1 MSPNLALDFLN
12 RLWLPGEVR
21 ELRIPRHNRFGHT
34 ASGYFDSPE
43 KLAVASR
50 KWDGKANIYV
60 SLNPVEPSLIARASN
75 RIVER
80 AEHTTSDQHVLR
92 RTWLFLDIDADRPSG
107 ISSTDAELAK
117 ARAVADAV
125 AAYLNSQSWPDPIV
139 AMSGNGYYVLYRIDL
154 PNSDDSNSLVK
165 SVLDALAALFNTS
178 EAHID
183 VSVANASRLV
193 GLIGSTKVKGDR
205 TPDRPHRVSTLVNV
219 PEVIEVVSR
228 KQLQAIVPEADTPA
242 TANGYAE
249 ANARGSGIS
258 LAETLERHGIEFR
271 EQPPDA
277 NGFTWYHVCQC
288 PFHDDGRPFEC
299 GVGQKLPDG
308 PFAGHCFHPEG
319 QGKFWHDWK
328 SALNLSFGK
337 PAGSASSNGH
347 LPTIV
352 VPGRHLRDIVRD
364 CWSALTVGDRPP
376 TLFNY
381 GGTLAQIR
389 RVDGA
394 IKVEALSITALKGR
408 LDRVANFMKW
418 SKPDNSLSPVRPPN
432 DVVED
437 MLALELPLPP
447 LSGIAGAPVFDES
460 WTLVDTPGY
469 QPSTHLFFESN
480 DCRIPPVPETPSD
493 GDLRQARS
501 LLLEEWLGD
510 FPFVEES
517 SRAHAITALLSHVL
531 RNRIDG
537 PVPLFAVDAPT
548 AGSGKTLLVESI
560 GIITTGAAPAA
571 MSLPRKDD
579 ELRKQITS
587 VLLNGSPLVLLDNIT
602 HQLESGVLA
611 AALTSRNW
619 SDRLLGKSETVSVP
633 NSTASGSP
641 PATTSSSA
649 ARSPDV
655 RPGFASIPRWT
666 APGSAAASSTIRLAR
681 GLSRTAVGC
690 SGRCSFWLDAGLL
703 SAARFG
709 RGVPSAR
716 SSPGTASSAASSTPP
731 AFPASSRT
739 APNSTATSTRSRRS
753 GAPSSKPGGPR
764 TRTAP
769 SRPPSWSPWSGTT
782 TSSPACSPRPA
793 THPTT
798 APCRFA
804 SARPCPTAATVATA
818 ISSSASRAPTPT
830 RRPVSTRWRK
840 PLPIT
845 SLRHLPRISRSKRR
859 AITGSMRVVRV
870 VRETFPRPAHKT
882 QRKTHGDTHAQ
893 PFLPYLLLHLPHYP
907 HFPTYRFGETII
919 PAGGLREMR
928 ETFPQPARERS
939 WRAIN
944 PHHPWVVVTKSIR
957 ADPVRYS
964 GAQPVRVSPTSPVRQ
979 GGPSQCK

>member
-21 ELRIPRHNRFGHT
+21 ELRSPRHNRFGHT

-80 AEHTTSDQHVLR
+80 AENTTSDQHALR
-92 RTWLFLDIDADRPSG
+92 RTWLFLDIDAHRPSG
-107 ISSTDAELAK
+107 ISSTDEELSK

-154 PNSDDSNSLVK
+154 PNSQESTSLVK
-165 SVLDALAALFNTS
+165 AVLDGLASRFDS
-178 EAHID
+178 PDAHVD

-193 GLIGSTKVKGDR
+193 GLIGSTKVKGDPI
-205 TPDRPHRVSTLVNV
+205 PDRPHRVSKLVSA
-219 PEVIEVVSR
+219 PEAVKVVSR
-228 KQLQAIVPEADTPA
+228 EQLKMIVPEADTPA
-242 TANGYAE
+242 TANGYPE

-258 LAETLERHGIEFR
+258 LAEALDRHSIEFR
-271 EQPPDA
+271 EQPPDDA
-277 NGFTWYHVCQC
+277 GVTWYHVRQC
-288 PFHDDGRPFEC
+288 PFHDDGRLFEC

-319 QGKFWHDWK
+319 QRKSWHDWK
-328 SALNLSFGK
+328 RALNISFGRS
-337 PAGSASSNGH
+337 PDPASSNGH
-347 LPTIV
+347 LRTIIV
-352 VPGRHLRDIVRD
+352 SGRHLRDIVDD
-364 CWSALTVGDRPP
+364 CWEALAFADNPP
-376 TLFNY
+376 SLFEF
-381 GGTLAQIR
+381 GGTLAEVR

-418 SKPDNSLSPVRPPN
+418 SNDKSLSPARPPT

-437 MLALELPLPP
+437 MLALELPLPN
-447 LSGIAGAPVFDES
+447 LSGITGAPVFDES

-579 ELRKQITS
+579 DLRKQITS

-633 NSTASGSP
+633 NSCLWIATGNNLQLGSEIARRTAWIRLDPKVDRPWERSGFKHDPLGPWVVENRGRLLWALFILVRRWLALGSP
-641 PATTSSSA
+641 LWQGRPLGSFESWHRIVGGILDSA
-649 ARSPDV
+649 GI
-655 RPGFASIPRWT
+655 PGFLENRPELYRHVDQESEEWRAFVEAWWT
-666 APGSAAASSTIRLAR
+666 AHQDRPVKAAELVSLVRDNDLIPGL
-681 GLSRTAVGC
+681 
-690 SGRCSFWLDAGLL
+690 
-703 SAARFG
+703 
-709 RGVPSAR
+709 
-716 SSPGTASSAASSTPP
+716 
-731 AFPASSRT
+731 
-739 APNSTATSTRSRRS
+739 
-753 GAPSSKPGGPR
+753 
-764 TRTAP
+764 
-769 SRPPSWSPWSGTT
+769 
-782 TSSPACSPRPA
+782 
-793 THPTT
+793 
-798 APCRFA
+798 FA
-804 SARPCPTAATVATA
+804 SARDPSNDRAMSLRLGKALSDRRDRCYGDLFIRKPGTDAHQKTGLYALEEAAPDHQSPASPA
-818 ISSSASRAPTPT
+818 HLPQQKAGDHRFNAGSAGGAGDISSSRAQDAE
-830 RRPVSTRWRK
+830 K
-840 PLPIT
+840 
-845 SLRHLPRISRSKRR
+845 
-859 AITGSMRVVRV
+859 
-870 VRETFPRPAHKT
+870 
-882 QRKTHGDTHAQ
+882 
-893 PFLPYLLLHLPHYP
+893 
-907 HFPTYRFGETII
+907 
-919 PAGGLREMR
+919 
-928 ETFPQPARERS
+928 
-939 WRAIN
+939 N
-944 PHHPWVVVTKSIR
+944 PW
-957 ADPVRYS
+957 
-964 GAQPVRVSPTSPVRQ
+964 
-979 GGPSQCK
+979 

>member
-12 RLWLPGEVR
+12 RLWQPGEVR

-80 AEHTTSDQHVLR
+80 AENTTSDQHVLR
-92 RTWLFLDIDADRPSG
+92 RTWLFVDIDAHRPSG
-107 ISSTDAELAK
+107 ISSTDEELSK

-154 PNSDDSNSLVK
+154 PNSQESTSLVK
-165 SVLDALAALFNTS
+165 AVLDGLASRFDS
-178 EAHID
+178 PDAHVD

-193 GLIGSTKVKGDR
+193 GLIGSTKVKGDPI
-205 TPDRPHRVSTLVNV
+205 PDRPHRVSKLVSA
-219 PEVIEVVSR
+219 PEAVKVVSR
-228 KQLQAIVPEADTPA
+228 EQLEAVASTAPA
-242 TANGYAE
+242 EPKPSLRPGAKLHGGTV
-249 ANARGSGIS
+249 S

-271 EQPPDA
+271 EQPPDD
-277 NGFTWYHVCQC
+277 NGVTWHHVRQC
-288 PFHDDGRPFEC
+288 PFHDDGRLFEC

-319 QGKFWHDWK
+319 QRKSWHDWK
-328 SALNLSFGK
+328 RALNISFGRS
-337 PAGSASSNGH
+337 PDPASSNGH
-347 LPTIV
+347 LRTIIV
-352 VPGRHLRDIVRD
+352 SGRHLRDIVDD
-364 CWSALTVGDRPP
+364 CWEALAFADNPP
-376 TLFNY
+376 SLFEF
-381 GGTLAQIR
+381 GGTLAEVR

-418 SKPDNSLSPVRPPN
+418 SKPDNSLSPARPPN

-517 SRAHAITALLSHVL
+517 SRAHAIAALLSHVL

-537 PVPLFAVDAPT
+537 PVPLVAVDAPT
-548 AGSGKTLLVESI
+548 AGSGKSLLVESI
-560 GIITTGAAPAA
+560 GLIATGSSPAA

-587 VLLNGSPLVLLDNIT
+587 VLLGGTPIVLLDNIT
-602 HQLESGVLA
+602 HTLESGVLA

-633 NSTASGSP
+633 NNCLWIATGNNLDFGSEIARRTAWIRLDPKVDRPWERSGFKHDPLGPWVVENRGRLLWALFILVRRWLALGSP
-641 PATTSSSA
+641 LWQGRPLGSFESWHRIVGGILDSA
-649 ARSPDV
+649 GI
-655 RPGFASIPRWT
+655 PGFLENRPELYRHVDQESEEWRAFLQAWWSVHETRPVKAAKLVPLVREHDLIP
-666 APGSAAASSTIRLAR
+666 
-681 GLSRTAVGC
+681 
-690 SGRCSFWLDAGLL
+690 
-703 SAARFG
+703 
-709 RGVPSAR
+709 GV
-716 SSPGTASSAASSTPP
+716 
-731 AFPASSRT
+731 
-739 APNSTATSTRSRRS
+739 
-753 GAPSSKPGGPR
+753 
-764 TRTAP
+764 
-769 SRPPSWSPWSGTT
+769 
-782 TSSPACSPRPA
+782 
-793 THPTT
+793 
-798 APCRFA
+798 FA
-804 SARPCPTAATVATA
+804 SARDPSNDHAMSLCLGKALSARRDRAYGDIFIRKPGTDAHQKTGLYALERASPNEASHASPARLPQQDDPVHRLDA
-818 ISSSASRAPTPT
+818 SSAGDAGDIASSRAQDVDG
-830 RRPVSTRWRK
+830 RPW
-840 PLPIT
+840 
-845 SLRHLPRISRSKRR
+845 
-859 AITGSMRVVRV
+859 
-870 VRETFPRPAHKT
+870 
-882 QRKTHGDTHAQ
+882 
-893 PFLPYLLLHLPHYP
+893 
-907 HFPTYRFGETII
+907 
-919 PAGGLREMR
+919 
-928 ETFPQPARERS
+928 
-939 WRAIN
+939 
-944 PHHPWVVVTKSIR
+944 
-957 ADPVRYS
+957 
-964 GAQPVRVSPTSPVRQ
+964 
-979 GGPSQCK
+979 

>member
-80 AEHTTSDQHVLR
+80 AENTTSDQHVLR
-92 RTWLFLDIDADRPSG
+92 RTWLFLDIDAHRPSG
-107 ISSTDAELAK
+107 ISSTDAELSNAQT
-117 ARAVADAV
+117 VADAV
-125 AAYLNSQSWPDPIV
+125 TAYLNSQSWPDPIV

-154 PNSDDSNSLVK
+154 PNSQESTSLVK
-165 SVLDALAALFNTS
+165 AVLDGLASRFDS
-178 EAHID
+178 PDAHVD

-193 GLIGSTKVKGDR
+193 GLIGSTKVKGDPI
-205 TPDRPHRVSTLVNV
+205 PDRPHRVSKLVSA
-219 PEVIEVVSR
+219 PEAVEVVSR
-228 KQLQAIVPEADTPA
+228 EQLEAVASTAPA
-242 TANGYAE
+242 EPKPSLRPGAKLHGGTV
-249 ANARGSGIS
+249 S

-389 RVDGA
+389 RDDGA

-418 SKPDNSLSPVRPPN
+418 SKPDNSLSPARPPN

-469 QPSTHLFFESN
+469 QPLTRLFF
-480 DCRIPPVPETPSD
+480 DQRGCGVPRVPETPSGED
-493 GDLRQARS
+493 VRRARS
-501 LLLEEWLGD
+501 LLLDEWLGD

-517 SRAHAITALLSHVL
+517 SRSHAVAALLSHVL

-537 PVPLFAVDAPT
+537 PVPIFAVDAPT

-579 ELRKQITS
+579 DLRKQITS

-602 HQLESGVLA
+602 HTLESGVLA

-633 NSTASGSP
+633 NNCLWIATGNNLDFGSEIARRTAWIRLDPKVDRPWERSGFKHDPLGPWVVENRGRLLRALFILVRRWLALGSP
-641 PATTSSSA
+641 LWQGRPLGSFESWHRIVGGILDSA
-649 ARSPDV
+649 GIPSFLQNRDELYRQVDQESEEWRAFLQAWWSVHETRPVKAAKLVPLV
-655 RPGFASIPRWT
+655 REHDLIPG
-666 APGSAAASSTIRLAR
+666 
-681 GLSRTAVGC
+681 V
-690 SGRCSFWLDAGLL
+690 
-703 SAARFG
+703 
-709 RGVPSAR
+709 
-716 SSPGTASSAASSTPP
+716 
-731 AFPASSRT
+731 
-739 APNSTATSTRSRRS
+739 
-753 GAPSSKPGGPR
+753 
-764 TRTAP
+764 
-769 SRPPSWSPWSGTT
+769 
-782 TSSPACSPRPA
+782 
-793 THPTT
+793 
-798 APCRFA
+798 FA
-804 SARPCPTAATVATA
+804 SARDPSNDHAMSLCLGKALSARRDRAYGDIFIRKPGTDAHQKTGLYALDRASPNEA
-818 ISSSASRAPTPT
+818 SHASPARLPQQKAGDHRFNAGSAGDAGDISSSRA
-830 RRPVSTRWRK
+830 
-840 PLPIT
+840 
-845 SLRHLPRISRSKRR
+845 
-859 AITGSMRVVRV
+859 
-870 VRETFPRPAHKT
+870 
-882 QRKTHGDTHAQ
+882 QD
-893 PFLPYLLLHLPHYP
+893 
-907 HFPTYRFGETII
+907 
-919 PAGGLREMR
+919 AGGR
-928 ETFPQPARERS
+928 
-939 WRAIN
+939 
-944 PHHPWVVVTKSIR
+944 PW
-957 ADPVRYS
+957 
-964 GAQPVRVSPTSPVRQ
+964 
-979 GGPSQCK
+979 